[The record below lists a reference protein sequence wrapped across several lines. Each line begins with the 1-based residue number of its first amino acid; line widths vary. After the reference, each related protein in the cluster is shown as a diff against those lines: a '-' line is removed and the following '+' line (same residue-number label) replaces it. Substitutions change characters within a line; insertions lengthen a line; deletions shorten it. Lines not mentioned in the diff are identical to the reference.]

1 MKMLYCIEEYMHYK
15 IFKGSQM
22 SACNLLLHAEL
33 CALVN
38 KPSGAS
44 AGASDL
50 KY

>member
-1 MKMLYCIEEYMHYK
+1 MLTLSSNEMRALVNSMKIKAYALCT
-15 IFKGSQM
+15 
-22 SACNLLLHAEL
+22 EL
-33 CALVN
+33 CAPVN